1 MWLRTERRYAEG
13 NEDGLGERG
22 VVLMMM
28 MMNGMVVRVNMNF
41 EQRGVL

>member
-22 VVLMMM
+22 SVDDDDDEWDGSESEHEL
-28 MMNGMVVRVNMNF
+28 
-41 EQRGVL
+41 